1 MGLAVWGSL
10 RVTGGVLQAARTNVA
25 NRIARYRRALSAP
38 MRLGKSKSIVDVLYG
53 SGDGTTFQEIVTS
66 SLGTSFSTRNKV

>member
-1 MGLAVWGSL
+1 
-10 RVTGGVLQAARTNVA
+10 VA